1 MKLPNIMVAV
11 VGHQK
16 VADYL
21 LSENHPVG
29 RAKARFFRSFGFTR
43 ERAGEL
49 TQALRQHAEIH
60 EVAMTEASQFGMR
73 YIIDG
78 ILITPDGRNPMVRS
92 VWFIET
98 GEITPRFV
106 TAYPA
111 GRR

>member
-1 MKLPNIMVAV
+1 
-11 VGHQK
+11 
-16 VADYL
+16 
-21 LSENHPVG
+21 
-29 RAKARFFRSFGFTR
+29 
-43 ERAGEL
+43 
-49 TQALRQHAEIH
+49 
-60 EVAMTEASQFGMR
+60 MR